1 MNEIANYIYI
11 VYVFFVD
18 ALISVY
24 VVVPNKAS
32 HGGWTEITIEMT
44 EVHIQWVFILEPDF
58 TLLLFSLGFFSPGLF
73 ILQYLYRTFILSW
86 LSL

>member
-32 HGGWTEITIEMT
+32 HGG
-44 EVHIQWVFILEPDF
+44 
-58 TLLLFSLGFFSPGLF
+58 
-73 ILQYLYRTFILSW
+73 
-86 LSL
+86 